1 MPKKSLE
8 RRGSESDD
16 KGAELTPAA
25 KPDTSFVDSVWGV
38 FRGDPM
44 LLEAMKLG
52 RQYRESLKPKR
63 KTTPSRKGK
72 NARAR
77 H

>member
-8 RRGSESDD
+8 RRGSES
-16 KGAELTPAA
+16 KANGTELTPAA

-44 LLEAMKLG
+44 FLEAMTLG
-52 RQYRESLKPKR
+52 RRYRESLKPKR
-63 KTTPSRKGK
+63 KAAPSRKGK